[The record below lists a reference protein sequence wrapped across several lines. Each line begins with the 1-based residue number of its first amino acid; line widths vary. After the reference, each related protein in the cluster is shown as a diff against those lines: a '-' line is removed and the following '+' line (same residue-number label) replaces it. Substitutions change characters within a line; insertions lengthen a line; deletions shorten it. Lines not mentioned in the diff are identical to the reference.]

1 MVHLEQNPIENL
13 IISPIGLV
21 QKSDPGE
28 FSLIFDLSYPQG
40 TSINAAILREDATVS
55 LAKFDK
61 VVSIVRH

>member
-40 TSINAAILREDATVS
+40 TSINAAICV
-55 LAKFDK
+55 KMPQCP
-61 VVSIVRH
+61 

>member
-1 MVHLEQNPIENL
+1 M
-13 IISPIGLV
+13 

-40 TSINAAILREDATVS
+40 TSINAGILREDATVS
-55 LAKFDK
+55 LANFDK